1 MVDKIE
7 ENPLNEN
14 LNVIIKKVNE
24 LVDIANKP
32 APKAA
37 PAAKAAPKK
46 TVKK

>member
-1 MVDKIE
+1 MDKIE

-24 LVDIANKP
+24 LVDIMNKP

-37 PAAKAAPKK
+37 PVVAKAAVKK